1 VTTTLIY
8 TTYADMHS
16 MAARKEKGVHIYR
29 IWDPDPLSHHGAIAT
44 DKRKEREY
52 ELSIILSLLRYL

>member
-1 VTTTLIY
+1 MLLEEEAVP
-8 TTYADMHS
+8 AKKAGGRS
-16 MAARKEKGVHIYR
+16 KVEVYR